1 MRDLI
6 YAPDEGRVVEHGT
19 FAQLMDPATS
29 TGAFREAY
37 ELQARQFA
45 KPSVPAQATTR
56 VKGTPSEPDA
66 LLGEGEAQ
74 S

>member
-1 MRDLI
+1 
-6 YAPDEGRVVEHGT
+6 
-19 FAQLMDPATS
+19 MDPATS

-45 KPSVPAQATTR
+45 TPSVPAQATR